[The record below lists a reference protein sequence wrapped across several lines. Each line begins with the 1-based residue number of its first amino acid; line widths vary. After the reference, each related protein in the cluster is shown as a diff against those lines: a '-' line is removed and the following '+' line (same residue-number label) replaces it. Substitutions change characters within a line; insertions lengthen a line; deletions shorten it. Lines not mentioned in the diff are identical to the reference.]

1 MWVSVDSGPLPGE
14 RRVLVELHD
23 LDGTSHEDALVRL
36 ADLTDPLPLAVVV
49 VAIGL
54 VLAGL
59 RRWRDL
65 AYGAVIVGVVW
76 AVNPALKALVARSRP
91 DLWPAPMELS
101 EHTFPSGH
109 AANTAALAAAVI
121 LIAWTT
127 RLRTL
132 AVVGGVAL
140 VLVVGFGQLILGVH
154 YPSDILAG
162 WLWAFA
168 CAAFVWSFRVDDQT
182 LGR

>member
-1 MWVSVDSGPLPGE
+1 VWVGVDSGPLPGE

-23 LDGTSHEDALVRL
+23 LGGTTHEAALVRL
-36 ADLTDPLPLAVVV
+36 ADLTDPPTLAVVA
-49 VAIGL
+49 VAVGL

-65 AYGAVIVGVVW
+65 AYGTVIVGVVW
-76 AVNPALKALVARSRP
+76 AMNPLLKALVARSRP
-91 DLWPAPMELS
+91 DLWSPPMELS

-121 LIAWTT
+121 LIAWAT
-127 RLRTL
+127 RLRIV
-132 AVVGGVAL
+132 AVVTGVT
-140 VLVVGFGQLILGVH
+140 LVVVVGLGQLVLGVH
-154 YPSDILAG
+154 YPSDIVAG

-168 CAAFVWSFRVDDQT
+168 WAAFVWSYRVGD
-182 LGR
+182 